1 MNSIKEAWIDM
12 LLDIYENGHI
22 HQKDDAEIK
31 EIVNVHKYLEDP
43 ATNILSTTLNIGV
56 TPKDSASYLENI
68 IAGNYDIEGYP
79 IKGVA
84 LAEYVKSIH
93 NKDKQGF
100 VYTYSNRLQAHFVAE
115 NCDNI
120 QLINQI
126 EVALQRLSENL
137 GTNRAVMVLYDPDVD
152 SFEEDDQ
159 KKLVEDIPC
168 LNWIQ
173 VLVRDNILNLH
184 VQFRSN
190 DAYNA
195 FPSNMMLITYLGM
208 RITEMLNEQYP
219 DVKFGGIYYNATSVH
234 YYTDVVD
241 DEIIKKIL

>member
-1 MNSIKEAWIDM
+1 MNSIERAWKDI
-12 LLDIYENGHI
+12 LFDIYKNGHI

-31 EIVNVHKYLEDP
+31 EIVNVHKYLANP
-43 ATNILSTTLNIGV
+43 TINVLSDTLNMEV
-56 TPKDSASYLENI
+56 TPEDSNDYLKNI
-68 IAGNYDIEGYP
+68 ESGNYDIEGYP

-100 VYTYSNRLQAHFVAE
+100 VYTYPNRLQAHFINEDAM
-115 NCDNI
+115 
-120 QLINQI
+120 LINQI
-126 EVALQRLSENL
+126 EVVVKRLSENL

-152 SFEEDDQ
+152 SFEEDDP
-159 KKLVEDIPC
+159 KKLVEDVPC

-173 VLVRDNILNLH
+173 VLVRNNILNLH

-190 DAYNA
+190 DIFNA
-195 FPSNMMLITYLGM
+195 FSSNMMLITYLGM
-208 RITEMLNEQYP
+208 IITEKLNEQYP
-219 DVKFGGIYYNATSVH
+219 DLAFRGIYYNCTSAH

-241 DEIIKKIL
+241 DSTIEKIL